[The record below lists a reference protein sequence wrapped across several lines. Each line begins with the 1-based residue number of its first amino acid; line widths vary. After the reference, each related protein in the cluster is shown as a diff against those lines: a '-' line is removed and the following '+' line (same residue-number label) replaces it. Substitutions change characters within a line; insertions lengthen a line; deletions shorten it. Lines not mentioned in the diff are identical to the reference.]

1 MAACIAPLIH
11 KETANTGRIAEQ
23 MLRAIN
29 DGDLT
34 ELECEIDRLG
44 TIRYGTSSG
53 MEQEQFEILSAIAED
68 LRKQFSS
75 FNSAA
80 ADTTAGKEV
89 EVHVSLL
96 RHLVRR
102 SARGRARQWTT

>member
-11 KETANTGRIAEQ
+11 EETANTGRIAEQ
-23 MLRAIN
+23 MLRAID

-34 ELECEIDRLG
+34 ELESEISRLG

-75 FNSAA
+75 CNRASENASSA
-80 ADTTAGKEV
+80 EV
-89 EVHVSLL
+89 DVHISLL
-96 RHLVRR
+96 RHLVKR
-102 SARGRARQWTT
+102 SARGHARQWTT